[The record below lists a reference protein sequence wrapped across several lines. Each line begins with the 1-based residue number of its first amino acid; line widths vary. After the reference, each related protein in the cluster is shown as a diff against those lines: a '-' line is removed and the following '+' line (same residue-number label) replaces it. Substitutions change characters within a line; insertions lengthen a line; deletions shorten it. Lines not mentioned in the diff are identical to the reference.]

1 MGDLT
6 EHFSRAEFACRC
18 SNCNFDTVDV
28 DTLALLEEIREWAM
42 VAVVINSACRCAT
55 WNEMVGGAKTSQH
68 LYGRAVDIRIEGK
81 TPDEVAKFVDK
92 LMPDSGGI
100 GIYTDQNFTH
110 IDTRTGKARWRG

>member
-6 EHFSRAEFACRC
+6 EHYSRWEFKCKC
-18 SNCNFDTVDV
+18 NNCDFDTVDV
-28 DTLALLEEIREWAM
+28 DTLALLEEVSEWCM
-42 VAVVINSACRCAT
+42 VPVIVKSASRCAT

-81 TPDEVAKFVDK
+81 TPDEVAQFVDK

-110 IDTRTGKARWRG
+110 IDTRTGKGRWRG